1 MNRNLYRAFLLLT
14 FLVLNGLILYGLSA
28 LWSYL
33 NTGADRATML
43 HLPAQLTAN
52 YIPKV
57 IWSPLKNE
65 GRSME
70 QQTLQELERDYIKA
84 WYVRNNA
91 LETNNHYGVQDYYT
105 DSARV
110 KIFDILDFNKENNTY
125 IKTTT
130 VEHHPTLEFYSADG
144 KLAVLTDK
152 NIQIHKEVFVDDIAV
167 LKKASESTFKVMLL
181 LEDGFWRIRH
191 MVEIENEDHENKVE
205 SLPLQAFKT
214 DIANS
219 KGLNYY
225 PKDNPWNMFGKRFND
240 TIIDNDFKKINS
252 IGLNTIRI
260 FVPYETFEK
269 AVIDEE
275 KLGQLKQTMDLAAK
289 NGLKVTVTLFDF
301 YGDYSLSDWTLT
313 HRHAEKIV
321 NALKD
326 HEALLAWDIK
336 NEPDLDFE
344 SRGKENVLSWL
355 HQMIFEIRK
364 WDTKNPIT
372 IGWSSPEAAIELL
385 KEVDIVSFHYYR
397 KPDDF
402 KEAYTTLKNTV
413 GTKPMVLQEYGY
425 SSYSGLWNGYL
436 GSAQDQAD
444 YYKEMQTVI
453 EEENLPFLL
462 WTLYDF
468 EEVPNAVVGR
478 LPWRKSQQK
487 HFGIIDSHGELK
499 PAYHHIIK

>member
-14 FLVLNGLILYGLSA
+14 FLVLNGLILYGLSS

-43 HLPAQLTAN
+43 HLPAQLTSN
-52 YIPKV
+52 YVPKV
-57 IWSPLKNE
+57 IWAPLQNE
-65 GRSME
+65 DRPME

-84 WYVRNNA
+84 WYVKNNA
-91 LETNNHYGVQDYYT
+91 METNNHYGVQDYYT

-110 KIFDILDFNKENNTY
+110 KVFDILDFNKENNTY
-125 IKTTT
+125 IKATTI
-130 VEHHPTLEFYSADG
+130 EHHPILEFYSADG
-144 KLAVLTDK
+144 KLVVLTDK
-152 NIQIHKEVFVDDIAV
+152 NIQIHKEVFVDGLSV
-167 LKKASESTFKVMLL
+167 LKKSSESTFKLMLL

-191 MVEIENEDHENKVE
+191 MVEIENKDQENKVE
-205 SLPLQAFKT
+205 PLAPHEFEA
-214 DIANS
+214 DIANG

-225 PKDNPWNMFGKRFND
+225 PKDNPWNMFGKQFND
-240 TIIDNDFKKINS
+240 STIDHDFNRINS

-260 FVPYETFEK
+260 FVPYEAFGN
-269 AVIDEE
+269 AVVDEE

-289 NGLKVTVTLFDF
+289 NHLKVTVTLFDF

-313 HRHAEKIV
+313 HRHAEQIV
-321 NALKD
+321 NTLKD

-364 WDTKNPIT
+364 WDAKNPIT
-372 IGWSSPEAAIELL
+372 IGWSSPESAVELL

-397 KPDDF
+397 KPADF
-402 KEAYTTLKNTV
+402 KEAYLQLKKAV

-436 GSAQDQAD
+436 GSAEDQAD
-444 YYKEMQTVI
+444 YYQEMQATI
-453 EEENLPFLL
+453 NKENLPFLL

-468 EEVPNAVVGR
+468 EEVPNTVVGR

-487 HFGIIDSHGELK
+487 HFGIIDKNGELK
-499 PAYHHIIK
+499 PAYRNIVK